1 MHQNLHAAAN
11 FVFLNRTIQEIWEN
25 VSFVSK
31 CTNSHKAQRWFILK
45 ANIPCEIIN

>member
-25 VSFVSK
+25 V
-31 CTNSHKAQRWFILK
+31 
-45 ANIPCEIIN
+45 IICL